1 MTNEGV
7 HFDFENNMLYFS
19 GKNIYD
25 NTKPIPDPIIPKKSG
40 FPVWAIITL
49 SVVGVLGVGTLIWY
63 LRRNKNL
70 NSNLSSYQNLR

>member
-1 MTNEGV
+1 
-7 HFDFENNMLYFS
+7 MLYFS

-40 FPVWAIITL
+40 FPVWAIIAL
-49 SVVGVLGVGTLIWY
+49 SVVGVLNVGTLIWY

-70 NSNLSSYQNLR
+70 NSNLSSYRNLR